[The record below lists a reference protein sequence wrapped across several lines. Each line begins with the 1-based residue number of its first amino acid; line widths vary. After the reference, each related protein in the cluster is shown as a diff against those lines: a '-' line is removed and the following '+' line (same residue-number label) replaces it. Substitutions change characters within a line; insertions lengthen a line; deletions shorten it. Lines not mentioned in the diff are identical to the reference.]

1 MIEWVDKAEK
11 LQQYIMISLFYSV
24 AHNACLKASAAIL
37 VKIEYYRQRVLVH
50 STLHMTCLCGPVNG
64 GGFRLSRE

>member
-11 LQQYIMISLFYSV
+11 LQQYIMIFLFYSV

-37 VKIEYYRQRVLVH
+37 VKLNSVANGFL
-50 STLHMTCLCGPVNG
+50 STPLYTWHVCVDL
-64 GGFRLSRE
+64 